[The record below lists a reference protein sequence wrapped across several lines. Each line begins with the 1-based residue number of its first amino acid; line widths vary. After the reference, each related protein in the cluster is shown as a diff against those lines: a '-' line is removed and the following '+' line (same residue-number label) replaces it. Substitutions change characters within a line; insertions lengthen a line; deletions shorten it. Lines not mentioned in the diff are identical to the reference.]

1 MIAEISTRFSN
12 FTFVLVC
19 YITNHLMRT
28 GPLGNSEFCFPRI
41 SVFPET
47 KSRETLRFES
57 LSVKYLIDSSNRE
70 CETSVVLRVLPNV
83 DVNG

>member
-1 MIAEISTRFSN
+1 M
-12 FTFVLVC
+12 
-19 YITNHLMRT
+19 
-28 GPLGNSEFCFPRI
+28 
-41 SVFPET
+41 FPET